1 MSSNK
6 LWLQRLASTELHA
19 KTTKKFKEAS
29 WQQKD
34 IESHLEQLKSI
45 LQHDYL
51 WCKGITNQLDN
62 QDSSHKA

>member
-1 MSSNK
+1 M
-6 LWLQRLASTELHA
+6 ELRA
-19 KTTKKFKEAS
+19 KTIKNFKEAS

-62 QDSSHKA
+62 QDSSHEA